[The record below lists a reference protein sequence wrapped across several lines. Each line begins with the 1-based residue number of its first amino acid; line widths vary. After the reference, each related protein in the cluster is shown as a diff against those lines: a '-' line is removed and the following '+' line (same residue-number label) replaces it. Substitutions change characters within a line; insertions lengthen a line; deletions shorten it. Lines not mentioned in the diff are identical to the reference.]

1 MRRALAAL
9 ILTWLLAP
17 VDARAGEPPLLIGIA
32 ARISPR
38 ESFAYYD
45 ALLALVGKK
54 LGRKIEMVQYSTYDE
69 MDTALERRD
78 LDFAFICAGP
88 YVRDHDAFGVELLA
102 APLAHG
108 RAYYYAYVIVPAGSP
123 AKGLADLRGK
133 RFAFTD
139 PKSNTGRLAPTYLV
153 ARETGLMPEAFFSSV
168 EYTGSHDG
176 SIAEVN
182 AGKVDGASVDSLVY
196 DFVAARAPA
205 RVKDVRI
212 LLRSPPY
219 GIPPFV
225 VNRKAD
231 PALRKRVQAILL
243 ALHADPEGRRIL
255 DGIMVER
262 FVVPVDA
269 DYNSVREMERWL
281 AEQGRAR

>member
-17 VDARAGEPPLLIGIA
+17 SDARAGEPPLLIGIA

-54 LGRKIEMVQYSTYDE
+54 LGRKVEMVQYSTYDE
-69 MDTALERRD
+69 MDTALARRD

-123 AKGLADLRGK
+123 ARGWPTCAASGS
-133 RFAFTD
+133 RSRTRSPTPAGWRRPTSSRGRRGSC
-139 PKSNTGRLAPTYLV
+139 PRRSSPAWSTRGHTTGR
-153 ARETGLMPEAFFSSV
+153 
-168 EYTGSHDG
+168 
-176 SIAEVN
+176 
-182 AGKVDGASVDSLVY
+182 
-196 DFVAARAPA
+196 
-205 RVKDVRI
+205 
-212 LLRSPPY
+212 SP
-219 GIPPFV
+219 
-225 VNRKAD
+225 R
-231 PALRKRVQAILL
+231 
-243 ALHADPEGRRIL
+243 
-255 DGIMVER
+255 
-262 FVVPVDA
+262 
-269 DYNSVREMERWL
+269 
-281 AEQGRAR
+281 